1 MIGNWINTMFQTIML
16 WIDSVVYWFAA
27 QIYELFIRLATIQLF
42 SDSFFQN
49 FASRIYSILGVFML
63 FYLAYALLNAII
75 DPDKLAKGD
84 KSVSKI
90 ASNLVVSLVILG
102 LLPSIFSY
110 AYRLQNYILA
120 SNTIGAIIFGGETVD
135 PSSGEENDTMLQYG
149 NYLSFS
155 VLNTFLN
162 PDNYNVRIDANPDT
176 SWINVRDDI
185 IDRGE
190 YGGLTGLS
198 EAIVHGAPDLNDG
211 NQEKYVT
218 YRVVLSTLAGV
229 YLCYV
234 LISFTLDLGVRVVK
248 FAFCQ
253 LIAPIP
259 VIMRIVPGKKGT
271 FDKWMKLTLTVYFEV
286 FIRVAFMYLS
296 IYLISEIART
306 NVLGEVF
313 SGGIQGMLAFAIII
327 LGILT
332 FAKQAPKM
340 LGDML
345 GLDSGSLKLGIG
357 EKLKGNVVGKG
368 IAGVGAATLGFVTGG
383 IGGAAVGLA
392 NGAGFSAAAFGAM
405 NGWKNKGMQLNK
417 QRQNVYSAMG
427 LKGKA
432 GWFGGQ
438 AYFDSLADKEKKAV
452 KENYIKGREHQVEKF
467 ENSKLFESKMKEYEN
482 AQLKDNRERLTAA
495 ENKYNNAKKK
505 YDANV
510 ANRSAYERSS
520 EYQGILARFQNQ
532 AINEAETYMKQHLHD
547 YSATEEGRRKYQ
559 QDKEALIQSYQMKH
573 AHDELQR
580 LSQNGTITD
589 AAQSYLNSIQ
599 NFNDDLKEL
608 NDAAAILNE
617 AKTHVNDIDKATART
632 KTLDFM
638 ADKENADLDQSI
650 KKYQSNLK
658 AVNDANKEKELKKYL
673 ESDAGREAIATQKE
687 AFAALEK
694 ETKAKGGPPPDK
706 K

>member
-176 SWINVRDDI
+176 SWINVREDI

-198 EAIVHGAPDLNDG
+198 EAIVYGAPDLNDG

-340 LGDML
+340 LCDML

-357 EKLKGNVVGKG
+357 EKLKAGGFFKG
-368 IAGVGAATLGFVTGG
+368 AAIAGVGGAMLGAGATGFVRNGIKGVGTIKTNMTNANGFGNKAKALGFGTMGTIASTVAGTTSGMINAYTNPKNIKNVSDVKKQATTG
-383 IGGAAVGLA
+383 AQK
-392 NGAGFSAAAFGAM
+392 S
-405 NGWKNKGMQLNK
+405 WENKK
-417 QRQNVYSAMG
+417 QRENYVAVNNGIVGSA
-427 LKGKA
+427 KA
-432 GWFGGQ
+432 KFTETV
-438 AYFDSLADKEKKAV
+438 STV
-452 KENYIKGREHQVEKF
+452 KEWSTGSGLSAGILAKIKFRDNIKKTYDDSYKSLFETPDYKNMDTLLNDYKAKKNAGVNTVDGQEINSAIASLEQKMNQSRYDTIHNKTTAVAYAAYSIAQQMKEDPKGTMEANFTLNGINPNDLYIKGNEVYNKQTNSPLTEADLRKIF
-467 ENSKLFESKMKEYEN
+467 EGVDMNGNIIN
-482 AQLKDNRERLTAA
+482 ANGKPIAGVKKQISTLQTQNVQLKQS
-495 ENKYNNAKKK
+495 
-505 YDANV
+505 V
-510 ANRSAYERSS
+510 
-520 EYQGILARFQNQ
+520 EY
-532 AINEAETYMKQHLHD
+532 K
-547 YSATEEGRRKYQ
+547 
-559 QDKEALIQSYQMKH
+559 
-573 AHDELQR
+573 ELQR
-580 LSQNGTITD
+580 
-589 AAQSYLNSIQ
+589 
-599 NFNDDLKEL
+599 
-608 NDAAAILNE
+608 
-617 AKTHVNDIDKATART
+617 
-632 KTLDFM
+632 
-638 ADKENADLDQSI
+638 
-650 KKYQSNLK
+650 
-658 AVNDANKEKELKKYL
+658 
-673 ESDAGREAIATQKE
+673 KE
-687 AFAALEK
+687 AASEK
-694 ETKAKGGPPPDK
+694 K

>member
-176 SWINVRDDI
+176 SWINVREDI

-198 EAIVHGAPDLNDG
+198 EAIVYGAPDLNDG

-357 EKLKGNVVGKG
+357 EKLKAGGLFKG
-368 IAGVGAATLGFVTGG
+368 AAIAGVGGAMLGAGATGFVRNAIKGV
-383 IGGAAVGLA
+383 GATKANVTNA
-392 NGAGFSAAAFGAM
+392 NGFVGKAKAFGAGALGTVASTVAGTTSGM
-405 NGWKNKGMQLNK
+405 FNAYTNPKNIKNIKDVKKQATTGAQKSTENRLNRASYKAAYGNTVKGAMYGHLRDSAYGVKEWASGEKTGVLNTAKQHMYDVLNEYKSRIKNYEGLWKNEKQWIDADAADRYAKAELQAFNNQSAIFDKLNEDVK
-417 QRQNVYSAMG
+417 KLRKNNSNLSLDDAITNAMNTLYNSSSSQEQNALNQGISKYIDLARKSEEASNF
-427 LKGKA
+427 LEA
-432 GWFGGQ
+432 TTQ
-438 AYFDSLADKEKKAV
+438 TIQADKTNAMNSMTAQIEAFRIAHKDMAQYIGEAGKQIAPNDKNIKKAYTQ
-452 KENYIKGREHQVEKF
+452 K
-467 ENSKLFESKMKEYEN
+467 
-482 AQLKDNRERLTAA
+482 
-495 ENKYNNAKKK
+495 
-505 YDANV
+505 
-510 ANRSAYERSS
+510 
-520 EYQGILARFQNQ
+520 
-532 AINEAETYMKQHLHD
+532 
-547 YSATEEGRRKYQ
+547 
-559 QDKEALIQSYQMKH
+559 
-573 AHDELQR
+573 
-580 LSQNGTITD
+580 
-589 AAQSYLNSIQ
+589 
-599 NFNDDLKEL
+599 
-608 NDAAAILNE
+608 LNE
-617 AKTHVNDIDKATART
+617 LDQEKAMAEI
-632 KTLDFM
+632 KK
-638 ADKENADLDQSI
+638 ADK
-650 KKYQSNLK
+650 K
-658 AVNDANKEKELKKYL
+658 
-673 ESDAGREAIATQKE
+673 
-687 AFAALEK
+687 
-694 ETKAKGGPPPDK
+694 
-706 K
+706 